1 MVVDRYCAEGIQ
13 AGTKVAKNDVRMSFK
28 CHSIPIRKA
37 NPKVGFSILIKP
49 NKLLLDHESNTS
61 RYIFSRNFQYV

>member
-1 MVVDRYCAEGIQ
+1 MVVDRYCTDSIQ
-13 AGTKVAKNDVRMSFK
+13 AGTKVANNGVRMSFN
-28 CHSIPIRKA
+28 CHSISIKKA

-49 NKLLLDHESNTS
+49 NQLLRDHESNTS